1 MDTAAL
7 FKNASIKE
15 LCELFVETNH
25 IDDDASIP
33 IVRGWLMEEMEKRNP
48 ERFDAWM
55 MAQDKDDID
64 HPERFLVNQE

>member
-1 MDTAAL
+1 
-7 FKNASIKE
+7 
-15 LCELFVETNH
+15 
-25 IDDDASIP
+25 
-33 IVRGWLMEEMEKRNP
+33 MEKRNP